1 MNNKIIFLRH
11 ALTKFDPNK
20 PANKWILRDEG
31 IEQISQLCDYKIF
44 FDVDIIISSTEKKA
58 IQTAHYITKN
68 VEKKIITNSALNEL
82 NRGEK
87 AIETAEEYRQCVK
100 AIFNDLHIG
109 GWETAENALKRFR
122 DEIAKIDQEHT
133 EKTILIVS
141 HGIILSLYFG
151 FLLTIDSSNLF
162 ERWEQFKFCTW
173 GIVENNKV
181 TKDII
186 NNMII

>member
-1 MNNKIIFLRH
+1 MNNKFIFLRH
-11 ALTKFDPNK
+11 ASTKFNPNK
-20 PANKWILRDEG
+20 PAYKWILKDEG
-31 IEQISQLCDYKIF
+31 IEQVSKLCDDNIF
-44 FDVDIIISSTEKKA
+44 FEVDIIISSTEKKA
-58 IQTAHYITKN
+58 IQTAHYIAKN
-68 VEKKIITNSALNEL
+68 QEKKIVTNSALNEF

-100 AIFNDLHIG
+100 SIFNDIHID

-133 EKTILIVS
+133 EKIILIVS

-186 NNMII
+186 NNIII